1 MFSRVG
7 VFEGGVYGT
16 SSTRDRLAA
25 GMIMDERVGLRV
37 ATYLFQA
44 LVTGGLVHHLKHLRG
59 IADAQGSTGV
69 STATKTL

>member
-1 MFSRVG
+1 M
-7 VFEGGVYGT
+7 
-16 SSTRDRLAA
+16 
-25 GMIMDERVGLRV
+25 MMDERVGLRV